1 MISKELCIAIG
12 LGQGLDEI
20 YTEDHLG
27 NKYKEEF
34 ILRYGKGVVE
44 ISIYLLAYKCK
55 EWAIEYDCQLLS
67 CLKSKDRAICDIY
80 SNKYNCKFTHY
91 AETEP
96 EAIFKA
102 CEWILEQK
110 EEK

>member
-27 NKYKEEF
+27 NKRKDEF
-34 ILRYGKGVVE
+34 ILRYGKGIVD
-44 ISIYLLAYKCK
+44 INIYLLANMCK
-55 EWAIEYDCQLLS
+55 IWALEHDCQLLS

-80 SNKYNCKFTHY
+80 SNKHNCKFTHY
-91 AETEP
+91 AETES

-102 CEWILEQK
+102 SQWILEQIK
-110 EEK
+110 EK